1 MHTVIITDPQTTKEF
16 AKYKHLYAPFL
27 ADRGG
32 SISHCLWNKKGT
44 EIKSA
49 VPGLY
54 DAIKG
59 HPEWRAIIVVKSPS
73 QEIINDPN
81 NPEALNDYNNP
92 FDFAC
97 NSPSELSPFDMA
109 TKPNR
114 SPLVCLTHMLA
125 GLPSLGV
132 IGYETAFVYKDE
144 KTGKF
149 KNCLIDGKPI
159 LRSDYDKEKDEAKRN
174 YKKECKAKGIN
185 PIPSE
190 LIEREREVNNKYRA
204 ILSQYDNYR
213 QETLLISFPD
223 DYRKEYKTLSEKYA
237 FDENRPVEVL
247 ILSTREQI
255 TFDDRE
261 ETRESIERAW
271 QFFDEVDS
279 SDFWKVYPNICRFL
293 CFDLI
298 NEEHTLYKC
307 EYWKFFLLALSLAVN
322 HQIPG
327 HALQAYYLYKADLQI
342 NTEELEKVY
351 NAYIENLM
359 SFQEIVQERI
369 MHISE
374 LTIEKNKELVPEHY
388 ISVGF
393 GHIDEDKVKTK
404 NDIFGF
410 STDCPKDEAEYW
422 HEHMQN
428 SSQIVDDIL
437 FAPQEIVAEKALETR
452 LNIDSFANT
461 EQVFD
466 RFQTKRIEK
475 RIDELEPHIVNTKL
489 FKLLDTDVYK
499 KEIEKSAE
507 NVQKHIKIRMT
518 KQTVILI
525 SVCSLFVYL
534 CGYIP
539 YLINSAKENRAVF
552 GTAIAL
558 VFLTLILLSA
568 IGFITLWL
576 LKRKFIKII
585 NKYNEEVS
593 DVFDRVKKSAR
604 VFSNYFS
611 SVCTYMFA
619 RSLLTGIVL
628 KKDNDSNTAQ
638 KLKEHLEHL
647 NSEVEKIKT
656 ICSLYNVHINT
667 DMPHRSFENITDKLL
682 EESPKESQ
690 FYELPKYEDKN
701 TMKLTAAPTIKLARK
716 MLTSKKNDQWD
727 QYDTGLTLN
736 APYSFISG
744 INLVRE
750 ELYRKEGS

>member
-1 MHTVIITDPQTTKEF
+1 LHTVIITDPQTTKEF

-32 SISHCLWNKKGT
+32 SVSHCLWHKIGT

-81 NPEALNDYNNP
+81 NPEALNDNNNP
-92 FDFAC
+92 FDFVC
-97 NSPSELSPFDMA
+97 NSPSELSRFDMA

-144 KTGKF
+144 KTGKI
-149 KNCLIDGKPI
+149 KNCLKDGKPI
-159 LRSDYDKEKDEAKRN
+159 LRSDYDKERDEAKRN

-185 PIPSE
+185 PIQSE
-190 LIEREREVNNKYRA
+190 LEEKEREVNIKYKE

-213 QETLLISFPD
+213 QELFWIPFSD
-223 DYRKEYKTLSEKYA
+223 DYRKEYQNLAEKYA

-247 ILSTREQI
+247 ILSTREQS
-255 TFDDRE
+255 TFDERE

-271 QFFDEVDS
+271 QFFDEIES
-279 SDFWKVYPNICRFL
+279 SDFWKVYPNTCRFL

-298 NEEHTLYKC
+298 NENHTLYTC

-322 HQIPG
+322 EEIPG
-327 HALQAYYLYKADLQI
+327 HALQAYHLYKADLQI
-342 NTEELEKVY
+342 DGKKLELVY
-351 NAYIENLM
+351 NPYIENLM
-359 SFQEIVQERI
+359 SFQEVLQER
-369 MHISE
+369 MTHIPE

-393 GHIDEDKVKTK
+393 GHIDENKVKTK
-404 NDIFGF
+404 NDIFGL

-428 SSQIVDDIL
+428 ISQIVANIL

-452 LNIDSFANT
+452 LNVDNFANT
-461 EQVFD
+461 EQVLD
-466 RFQTKRIEK
+466 RFQTRRIEK
-475 RIDELEPHIVNTKL
+475 RIVELEPYVVNSKL
-489 FKLLDTDVYK
+489 FKLLDTDVYN

-507 NVQKHIKIRMT
+507 KVQKHIKIRIT
-518 KQTVILI
+518 KRNVIII
-525 SVCSLFVYL
+525 SACSLFVYL

-539 YLINSAKENRAVF
+539 YLINSAKESWAVF
-552 GTAIAL
+552 GTAIML
-558 VFLTLILLSA
+558 VFITLILLSG
-568 IGFITLWL
+568 IGFITLCL
-576 LKRKFIKII
+576 FNRKFKNII
-585 NKYNEEVS
+585 NLYNKEVS

-604 VFSNYFS
+604 VFSDYFS
-611 SVCTYMFA
+611 KLCTYMFA

-628 KKDNDSNTAQ
+628 KKDNDFNNKQ

-647 NSEVEKIKT
+647 NSEIEKVKN
-656 ICSLYNVHINT
+656 ICSLYDVDINT
-667 DMPHRSFENITDKLL
+667 AIPHRSFENITDKLL

-690 FYELPKYEDKN
+690 FYELPPFEDKN

-716 MLTSKKNDQWD
+716 LLTSKNNDQWD

-744 INLVRE
+744 INLARE
-750 ELYRKEGS
+750 EIYRKEGA